1 MEGDKAKHHI
11 EIEKC
16 KLSRYEIKANDSVDH
31 SALFQK
37 WEERR
42 VRENRGC
49 SRLQAVLSLSERGDD
64 KIEAVL
70 SNSIWNKR

>member
-1 MEGDKAKHHI
+1 MEGNKAKHHI

-31 SALFQK
+31 SPLFK
-37 WEERR
+37 NEKKGE

-49 SRLQAVLSLSERGDD
+49 SSAGCSVIVQ
-64 KIEAVL
+64 
-70 SNSIWNKR
+70 KRR